1 MTTEAS
7 QLPCGDTSG
16 EAGSAVMAS
25 DRLRKLLES
34 QGIQTPCFVYDEAV
48 LGELLNRVATIQAS
62 NDVDVLYALKP
73 FAFFDALQFMAPGL
87 AGFAASSL
95 FEASLARRV
104 LGERGSVHF
113 TSPGLRPT
121 EVPEIVEAC
130 DYISFN
136 SLPQWFRHESEAHQA
151 ASCGLRVNP
160 NLSLVPDARY
170 DPCRRHSKLGVPIQ
184 GMTEVLAT
192 RPGILERLRGIH
204 FHTNCDSTDFR
215 GLLQTAEIID
225 QRLGVLLPHLEWI
238 NLGGGYLF
246 PPDADYSGLRETTR
260 IFKDKY
266 GLQIFCEPGAALVR
280 EAGFIVSSVIDVF
293 DSGGKTVAVLDTTVG
308 HMPEVFEYGF
318 EPDIVGH
325 DDEAPHSYI
334 LAGSS
339 CLAGDV
345 FGEYAFREPL
355 VLGTRVIFEN
365 AGAYTLSKAHMFN
378 GIDLPAIYALTLDGS
393 LLLKRAFGYPA
404 FADRWNA
411 SIHAPV

>member
-1 MTTEAS
+1 
-7 QLPCGDTSG
+7 
-16 EAGSAVMAS
+16 MAL
-25 DRLRKLLES
+25 DRIQKLLES
-34 QGIQTPCFVYDEAV
+34 DGIPTPCFVYDERI
-48 LGELLNRVATIQAS
+48 LGELLNRVRTVQDSAGIS
-62 NDVDVLYALKP
+62 VLYSLKP
-73 FAFFDALQFMAPGL
+73 FALFDALQLMATSL

-95 FEASLARRV
+95 FEARLAMQV
-104 LGERGSVHF
+104 LGEPGSVHF
-113 TSPGLRPT
+113 TSPGLRPDD
-121 EVPEIVEAC
+121 VPQIVEMC

-136 SLPQWFRHESEAHQA
+136 SLPQWFRYESEACKG

-160 NLSLVPDARY
+160 NFSLVSDRRY
-170 DPCRRHSKLGVPIQ
+170 DPCRPHSKLGVPLQDMIEAVALKPQ
-184 GMTEVLAT
+184 SFAHLK
-192 RPGILERLRGIH
+192 GIH
-204 FHTNCDSTDFR
+204 FHTNCDSLDFD
-215 GLLQTAEIID
+215 GLFATAQILD
-225 QRLGVLLPHLEWI
+225 QKLAHILPHMDWI

-246 PPDADYSGLRETTR
+246 PKEADYAGLRNTIKLFCE
-260 IFKDKY
+260 KY
-266 GLQIFCEPGAALVR
+266 GLQVFCEPGAALVR
-280 EAGFIVSSVIDVF
+280 EAGFIISSVVDIF
-293 DSGGKTVAVLDTTVG
+293 DSNGKTVAVLDTTVG

-355 VLGTRVIFEN
+355 VPGARVIFEN